1 MSDDEITENPAG
13 QSLVGSS
20 LNGADFSGK
29 DLRST
34 DFTGADLRS
43 ATFRNSKFGVEPKV
57 GAVVLGLAMLITIA
71 AGVAI
76 GWMVNDIRGQIYAEE
91 WDRAA
96 AGSSLIVL
104 LLLFVAVIIW
114 RGIDTAIKVIVGLY
128 LLVLV
133 GNLIANFIW
142 DEVEWY
148 RALRF
153 TALIIALFL
162 AILAGVLG
170 RVVGG
175 VFGIW
180 SVVLVAVLGGLASG
194 QAQGGIAGII
204 VAMSLAATS
213 KRAVHGDERDR
224 TVRRLAHRLV
234 GRWGTKFAEAD
245 LTGADFTG
253 TDASR
258 CGVKGATLDGV
269 TWDPA
274 LPLPLDMPDDA
285 IPAGR

>member
-1 MSDDEITENPAG
+1 MTDNEITDKPAG
-13 QSLVGSS
+13 QSFLGSS
-20 LNGADFSGK
+20 LDGADFSGK
-29 DLRST
+29 DLRGA
-34 DFTGADLRS
+34 DFTGASLRS
-43 ATFRNSKFGVEPKV
+43 ATFCNSKLGVAPKV
-57 GAVVLGLAMLITIA
+57 AAVVLGIAILISIA

-76 GWMVNDIRGQIYAEE
+76 GWMVDDIRGQMNAEE
-91 WDRAA
+91 WDQAA

-104 LLLFVAVIIW
+104 LLVFVALLLW
-114 RGIDTAIKVIVGLY
+114 RGIDTAIKAIVGLY
-128 LLVLV
+128 LLVLL
-133 GNLIANFIW
+133 GNIIANFIW

-153 TALIIALFL
+153 TALIIVLFL
-162 AILAGVLG
+162 AIMAGVLG

-175 VFGIW
+175 VFGTW
-180 SVVLVAVLGGLASG
+180 SVVLVAVLGGVATG
-194 QAQGGIAGII
+194 QAHGGIAGII
-204 VAMSLAATS
+204 VAVSLAAIS
-213 KRAVHGDERDR
+213 KRAVKGDKRDR

-234 GRWGTKFAEAD
+234 GRWGTKFADAD

-269 TWDPA
+269 TWDPE

>member
-76 GWMVNDIRGQIYAEE
+76 GWMVDDIRGQMNAEE
-91 WDRAA
+91 WDQAA

-104 LLLFVAVIIW
+104 LLVFVAVIIW

-128 LLVLV
+128 AIVLV
-133 GNLIANFIW
+133 GNIIANFIW

-180 SVVLVAVLGGLASG
+180 SVVLVAVVGGVATG
-194 QAQGGIAGII
+194 QAQGGISGII

-213 KRAVHGDERDR
+213 KRAVHGDKRDR

-234 GRWGTKFAEAD
+234 GRWGTKFADAD

-258 CGVKGATLDGV
+258 CGVKDATLDGV
-269 TWDPA
+269 TWDPE